1 MHESANPPEIE
12 ALFPEGTVPE
22 VRFCKPSS
30 LRSFGFT
37 PLVVTGAIRQ
47 TLLQHFAE
55 PAQVI
60 SASLRAY
67 LEREGAWTEGETTGL
82 YIEALSKWR
91 PELTEARPSLVIKE
105 NDWTWTRLG
114 IGDRAGADYRSGTEF
129 FAGLWYGS
137 HTVFALGKEGAE
149 TQILASEVAKTLLW
163 YATKIEDSFELA
175 RFLPLQIGALSALEE
190 STEHYAVPVNIAVA
204 AWENWSLTEEA
215 PRLKNI
221 EFRRSQFN
229 C

>member
-1 MHESANPPEIE
+1 VHEDANPPEIE

-47 TLLQHFAE
+47 TLLQHFAD
-55 PAQVI
+55 PNQVI

-67 LEREGAWTEGETTGL
+67 LTREGAWTAGVDTGL
-82 YIEALSKWR
+82 YIEALSEWR
-91 PELTEARPSLVIKE
+91 PELTEARPALIIKE

-114 IGDRAGADYRSGTEF
+114 IGDRAGADFRSGTEF
-129 FAGLWYGS
+129 FGGMWSGS

-163 YATKIEDSFELA
+163 YADKLESSFDLH
-175 RFLPLQIGALSALEE
+175 RLLPTQIGALSALEE
-190 STEHYAVPVNIAVA
+190 STEHYVVPITIAVA
-204 AWENWSLTEEA
+204 AWESWSLTEEA
-215 PRLKNI
+215 PRLKEI
-221 EFRRSQFN
+221 EFRTSQFR